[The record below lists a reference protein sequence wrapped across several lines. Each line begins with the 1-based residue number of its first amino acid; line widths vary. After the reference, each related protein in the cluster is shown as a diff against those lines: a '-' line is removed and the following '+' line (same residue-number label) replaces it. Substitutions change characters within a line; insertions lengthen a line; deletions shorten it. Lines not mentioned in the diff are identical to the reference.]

1 MEKDTKKFDV
11 KVILGKDNESVKK
24 VDVNGKI
31 YKRRRNETYQHFMVR
46 IAKKKGNGRPFLKY
60 MQTGHYYG
68 YTKEQYKEYVLGV
81 NPANKK
87 LRNKIAAAGT
97 AAVFGVGLLASQFAP
112 SLVKAIKDDKNSYA
126 KTTTSQSID
135 DYKSDNQKFNKICKK
150 LLKYENGEEIVET
163 LKLIDKHHK
172 KINEIAIQNP
182 DANGKVSY
190 IKAEEL
196 AAISD
201 VYNAQNDT
209 KTLTETEDRIRCLS
223 SIGQS
228 VLINLSQGSKKVG
241 RTDELFKTKKLSSE
255 QKKLQDETQ
264 ATLDNNNI
272 ATPGLI
278 NMMDDIYKTRN
289 SNPELQVEVAFGQSG
304 LAGALTDQLSG
315 DTLENYQSVAKEEVG
330 QYSYLI
336 ETASVPTKKA
346 SIEDN
351 EENLEKQKLINSGL
365 KAIDDKR
372 LKGLDRTDYNP
383 STTEK
388 GKDMVKQMFGDLGI
402 TASGSYVIKPSTSSK
417 HTTKV
422 ISREEAIERFGK
434 SKIEQIERTIKV
446 DTDGDGK
453 NDTPL
458 DKANIDSKKQ
468 GEKDAK
474 DKKAGFEAGQRA
486 FSNGDPSTTSKGSA
500 AYREEYAKG
509 YQRAKDL
516 YEKQQKQD
524 SKKEENN
531 FVKDNTTT
539 KPSEPTPEPEKPPVI
554 DEWHPET
561 TQTTQPTRQ
570 KVEKVETYESQ
581 PENEVSVSKVRTRA

>member
-1 MEKDTKKFDV
+1 MEKNTKKFDI
-11 KVILGKDNESVKK
+11 KVIVDEERKKIKK
-24 VDVNGKI
+24 VCVNGKI
-31 YKRRRNETYQHFMVR
+31 HTRRKNETYKHFLGR
-46 IAKKKGNGRPFLKY
+46 IAKKKGNGIPFLEVMKTNDY
-60 MQTGHYYG
+60 FG
-68 YTKEQYKEYVLGV
+68 YTKEEYRKKIKEV
-81 NPANKK
+81 NPANH
-87 LRNKIAAAGT
+87 KIRKRVAAGLIIIGL
-97 AAVFGVGLLASQFAP
+97 AGAVNYFPG
-112 SLVKAIKDDKNSYA
+112 LVKAIKDDKNSYA
-126 KTTTSQSID
+126 KTTTSQSIE
-135 DYKSDNQKFNKICKK
+135 DNQKFNKICKK

-172 KINEIAIQNP
+172 KINEVAMQNP

-278 NMMDDIYKTRN
+278 NMIDDIYKTRN

-388 GKDMVKQMFGDLGI
+388 GKDMVKQMFGELGI
-402 TASGSYVIKPSTSSK
+402 TASGSYVIKQSTSSK

-458 DKANIDSKKQ
+458 DKANSDSKKQ
-468 GEKDAK
+468 GVQESKDRNAGN
-474 DKKAGFEAGQRA
+474 KAGQDA
-486 FSNGDPSTTSKGSA
+486 FSKGEPSTTSKGSA
-500 AYREEYAKG
+500 AYREGYAAG
-509 YQRAKDL
+509 YQHAKDV

>member
-1 MEKDTKKFDV
+1 MEKDTNKFDI
-11 KVILGKDNESVKK
+11 KVIVDEERKKIKK
-24 VDVNGKI
+24 VCVNGKI
-31 YKRRRNETYQHFMVR
+31 HTRRKNETYKHFLGR
-46 IAKKKGNGRPFLKY
+46 IAKKKGNGIPFLEVMKTNDY
-60 MQTGHYYG
+60 FG
-68 YTKEQYKEYVLGV
+68 YTKEEYRKKIKEV
-81 NPANKK
+81 NPANH
-87 LRNKIAAAGT
+87 KIRKGVATLLIIIGLAG
-97 AAVFGVGLLASQFAP
+97 AVKYFSGLVNP
-112 SLVKAIKDDKNSYA
+112 IKDDKNSYA
-126 KTTTSQSID
+126 KTTTSQSIE
-135 DYKSDNQKFNKICKK
+135 DNQKFNKICKK

-172 KINEIAIQNP
+172 KINEVAMQNS

-223 SIGQS
+223 SSGQS
-228 VLINLSQGSKKVG
+228 ALINLSQGSKKVG

-278 NMMDDIYKTRN
+278 NMMNDIYKTRN

-351 EENLEKQKLINSGL
+351 EENLEKQRLINSGL

-372 LKGLDRTDYNP
+372 LNGLDRTDYNP

-388 GKDMVKQMFGDLGI
+388 GKDMVIQMFGDLGV
-402 TASGSYVIKPSTSSK
+402 TASGSYVIKTSSK

-486 FSNGDPSTTSKGSA
+486 FSNGEPSTTSKGSA
-500 AYREEYAKG
+500 YYREEYAKG

-561 TQTTQPTRQ
+561 TQNTQPTRQ

>member
-1 MEKDTKKFDV
+1 MEKNTKKFDI
-11 KVILGKDNESVKK
+11 KVIVDEERKKIKK
-24 VDVNGKI
+24 VCVNGKI
-31 YKRRRNETYQHFMVR
+31 HTRRKNETYKHFLGR
-46 IAKKKGNGRPFLKY
+46 IAKKKGNGIPFLEVMKTNDY
-60 MQTGHYYG
+60 FG
-68 YTKEQYKEYVLGV
+68 YTKEEYRKKIKEI
-81 NPANKK
+81 NPANH
-87 LRNKIAAAGT
+87 KIRKGVATLLIIIGLAG
-97 AAVFGVGLLASQFAP
+97 AVKYFSGLVNP
-112 SLVKAIKDDKNSYA
+112 IKDDKNSYA
-126 KTTTSQSID
+126 KTTTSQSIE
-135 DYKSDNQKFNKICKK
+135 DNQKFNKICKK

-172 KINEIAIQNP
+172 KINEIAMQNP

-223 SIGQS
+223 SSGQS

-351 EENLEKQKLINSGL
+351 EENLEKQRLINSGL

-372 LKGLDRTDYNP
+372 LNGLDRTDYNP

-388 GKDMVKQMFGDLGI
+388 GKNMVRQMFGDLGI
-402 TASGSYVIKPSTSSK
+402 TASGSYVIKTSTSSK

-468 GEKDAK
+468 GEQEAK
-474 DKKAGFEAGQRA
+474 DRNAGNKAGQRA

-500 AYREEYAKG
+500 AYREGYAEG
-509 YQRAKDL
+509 YQHAKDV

-531 FVKDNTTT
+531 FVKENTTT

-561 TQTTQPTRQ
+561 TQNTQPTRQ